1 MEKIWS
7 KTAGRDC
14 TLSDF
19 LLHDMGLTK
28 RQIKQAKF
36 RENGICVGGVKARI
50 TYALKAGERVDVK
63 LEEQHTAS
71 PQLVPTQGKLDILY
85 EDEDLL
91 CVNKPSGLV
100 VHPSHG
106 HYTDSLSNML
116 AYYFQKRGEHVRIRS
131 IGRLDKDTSG
141 IVVFAKNQA
150 AAGRLAEQKQQG
162 KFRKEYLA
170 IVEGCPE
177 KDEGIIR
184 GKIDKMQGE
193 LMKMCVSPQGKT
205 AVTRYQV
212 LKRMEN
218 SSLVKLSLSSGRT
231 HQIRVHMAWTGHPLL
246 GDSLYG
252 GSMEKIRR
260 AALHAFCVTLFQ
272 PFTGEKIRVQAPL
285 PGDMQKCLEAE
296 RSEIR

>member
-1 MEKIWS
+1 MKKIERKKQNTHRDEDMEKIWS

-63 LEEQHTAS
+63 LEEQHTTS

-106 HYTDSLSNML
+106 ITMDSLSNML
-116 AYYFQKRGEHVRIRS
+116 AYYFQREGACQNPRYRG
-131 IGRLDKDTSG
+131 
-141 IVVFAKNQA
+141 
-150 AAGRLAEQKQQG
+150 G
-162 KFRKEYLA
+162 K
-170 IVEGCPE
+170 
-177 KDEGIIR
+177 
-184 GKIDKMQGE
+184 
-193 LMKMCVSPQGKT
+193 
-205 AVTRYQV
+205 
-212 LKRMEN
+212 
-218 SSLVKLSLSSGRT
+218 
-231 HQIRVHMAWTGHPLL
+231 
-246 GDSLYG
+246 
-252 GSMEKIRR
+252 
-260 AALHAFCVTLFQ
+260 
-272 PFTGEKIRVQAPL
+272 
-285 PGDMQKCLEAE
+285 
-296 RSEIR
+296 

>member
-100 VHPSHG
+100 VHPTHG
-106 HYTDSLSNML
+106 HYTDSLSTML
-116 AYYFQKRGEHVRIRS
+116 A
-131 IGRLDKDTSG
+131 
-141 IVVFAKNQA
+141 
-150 AAGRLAEQKQQG
+150 
-162 KFRKEYLA
+162 
-170 IVEGCPE
+170 
-177 KDEGIIR
+177 
-184 GKIDKMQGE
+184 
-193 LMKMCVSPQGKT
+193 
-205 AVTRYQV
+205 
-212 LKRMEN
+212 
-218 SSLVKLSLSSGRT
+218 
-231 HQIRVHMAWTGHPLL
+231 
-246 GDSLYG
+246 
-252 GSMEKIRR
+252 
-260 AALHAFCVTLFQ
+260 
-272 PFTGEKIRVQAPL
+272 
-285 PGDMQKCLEAE
+285 
-296 RSEIR
+296 

>member
-1 MEKIWS
+1 
-7 KTAGRDC
+7 
-14 TLSDF
+14 
-19 LLHDMGLTK
+19 
-28 RQIKQAKF
+28 
-36 RENGICVGGVKARI
+36 
-50 TYALKAGERVDVK
+50 
-63 LEEQHTAS
+63 
-71 PQLVPTQGKLDILY
+71 
-85 EDEDLL
+85 
-91 CVNKPSGLV
+91 
-100 VHPSHG
+100 
-106 HYTDSLSNML
+106 ML

-260 AALHAFCVTLFQ
+260 AALHAICVTLFQ